1 MSEIVNLLACLEHLT
16 NLKRNWRNLTH
27 STLDFA
33 LIGILLKLEANI
45 KVKLYLFWLF
55 GTFPFFRKTEW
66 VFLEIWG

>member
-16 NLKRNWRNLTH
+16 NLRRNLTH

-66 VFLEIWG
+66 IFLEIWG